1 MTRLLGILVSSML
14 LASCAGGQT
23 PGAAAPTGTP
33 KSVETPASSDT
44 SSPARPTAHADVS
57 PAPSIEA
64 EPTLGGEFPGPDAT
78 VWPGA
83 PVLRDVRLEDLAELW
98 ASLGLSCESYTTGG
112 PESPAAYNVHCERME
127 PAANLHVVTDA
138 GYWTTDGVAVISV
151 TATAIDDGSIDGPV
165 AATQWI
171 LPFVRLAGG
180 ESAVQWLQQ
189 RLADQ
194 TCPDKCNEHFRGS
207 LFSFGT
213 GSLGTQSLHV
223 VARDSTQ

>member
-1 MTRLLGILVSSML
+1 
-14 LASCAGGQT
+14 
-23 PGAAAPTGTP
+23 
-33 KSVETPASSDT
+33 
-44 SSPARPTAHADVS
+44 
-57 PAPSIEA
+57 
-64 EPTLGGEFPGPDAT
+64 
-78 VWPGA
+78 
-83 PVLRDVRLEDLAELW
+83 LEDLAELW
-98 ASLGLSCESYTTGG
+98 ASLGLSCESYTAGG
-112 PESPAAYNVHCERME
+112 PESPAAYNVHCERTE

-138 GYWTTDGVAVISV
+138 AYWTTDGVAVISV
-151 TATAIDDGSIDGPV
+151 TATALDDGSIDGPV
-165 AATQWI
+165 AATQWV

-223 VARDSTQ
+223 VASVSTQ